1 MKVNATRFNEKTK
14 QDEIG
19 YLRRGKF
26 TVVESAPIGTVDLA
40 RKYGKRVVFY
50 DGKYAHLQ

>member
-1 MKVNATRFNEKTK
+1 MKVNATRFNEETK

-26 TVVESAPIGTVDLA
+26 TVVESAPVGTVDLA